1 MKLLSGRRIVLATLA
16 LTCASGLFALPA
28 RAADN
33 AKQFIQSFGTQLV
46 AIVNSPVP
54 LSEKKIKVLPLVQ
67 KNVDIDG
74 IGRYCLGRYWK
85 IATPEQKQ
93 RYQALF
99 HEVLVNA
106 ITDKL
111 GEYRGV
117 SFTIGD
123 VTRSGNED
131 SVNAILTRPQQP
143 PASMQW
149 IVGYENGQP
158 QVVDVIGEGA
168 SLRLTQRNDYSS
180 FIARNGDSVAA
191 LLSALQ
197 KQLDRHNQS
206 TN

>member
-1 MKLLSGRRIVLATLA
+1 MRLLSGRRIVLATLA